1 MADLNFL
8 SRIRETEQKASDI
21 VSQAAENARVLQDS
35 TRQQAAELVRLARD
49 EASAARQASLAD
61 IETRVAAIL
70 CDAREQASAEADI
83 RSTAAAERLEKAA
96 AAVAERIV
104 SENVHR

>member
-8 SRIRETEQKASDI
+8 SQIRETEQKASDI

-35 TRQQAAELVRLARD
+35 TRQQAAELVRTARD
-49 EASAARQASLAD
+49 EAAAARQARLAEVESSVD
-61 IETRVAAIL
+61 AIL
-70 CDAREQASAEADI
+70 REAREQSAAEADT
-83 RSTAAAERLEKAA
+83 RSTAAAARLEKAA